1 MSREVT
7 GDAPRTGATVAD
19 LEADLDD
26 GPDDG
31 PDARADAPGGA
42 VPGPRRPHLLLGAVA
57 VVAGLVV
64 AGAVVGGL
72 PQTDAA
78 PAPPSPTAPSPSVPD
93 PFAGPDEP
101 LLAAQKAAA
110 DLPLDVGLW
119 ARITPNGREG
129 GDWTHVKARI
139 SVMNMGGAPRRIGVV
154 QVVGLGA
161 ATVEVPGT
169 DLPAQASVDLAAS
182 IEADCSTLQTPG
194 VPVVVVVTEY
204 DRAGRDIDVRA
215 NAFEADPD
223 PRAAL
228 APLCPPVE
236 NGLRVAVAA
245 SGGGA
250 DGITM
255 RVVNH
260 GNLSGLVTP
269 RHAPDAGDLRLVS
282 DPPLPYDLGPG
293 QAVVATLRVE
303 AAAGTGGCPD
313 GDAAAAAE
321 ALYLEAE
328 TPYGFT
334 AVTGFPTTA
343 VEAAV
348 RAWIA
353 RTDCR

>member
-7 GDAPRTGATVAD
+7 GDAPREGATVTD

-26 GPDDG
+26 APHDPADVPD
-31 PDARADAPGGA
+31 RAAPR
-42 VPGPRRPHLLLGAVA
+42 PRRPHLLAGTLA

-78 PAPPSPTAPSPSVPD
+78 PVPPPPTPSVPA
-93 PFAGPDEP
+93 PPTLPDEP
-101 LLAAQKAAA
+101 LVAAA
-110 DLPLDVGLW
+110 EAAFDLPLDVGLR

-139 SVMNMGGAPRRIGVV
+139 SVMNTGGAPRRIGAVT
-154 QVVGLGA
+154 VVGLGR
-161 ATVEVPGT
+161 ATVEAPGT
-169 DLPAQASVDLAAS
+169 DLPAQTSVELAAS
-182 IEADCSTLQTPG
+182 IEADCAALQTPG
-194 VPVVVVVTEY
+194 VPVVVVVSEY

-215 NAFEADPD
+215 NTFEADPD
-223 PRAAL
+223 PRAVL

-245 SGGGA
+245 SGAGA
-250 DGITM
+250 GGITM

-293 QAVVATLRVE
+293 QALVATLRVA
-303 AAAGTGGCPD
+303 AAAGTDGCPD
-313 GDAAAAAE
+313 GDPAAAAA

-334 AVTGFPTTA
+334 EVTGFPTPA